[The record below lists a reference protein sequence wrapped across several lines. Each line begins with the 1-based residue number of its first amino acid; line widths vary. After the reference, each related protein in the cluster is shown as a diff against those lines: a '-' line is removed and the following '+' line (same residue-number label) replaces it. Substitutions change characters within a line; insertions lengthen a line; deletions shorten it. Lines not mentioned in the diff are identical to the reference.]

1 MKHLNCEKQKGE
13 LNSQYGTV
21 WYFNPSTLQSRK
33 FSKDEKIP
41 DGWIKGR
48 KILKSKQFEKCKKH
62 ITEYEKHPKLCE
74 YCNQPIPFEKRFLK
88 TCCKEHGK
96 LLNKQSNHATNLK
109 RHSTGGKRHGSG
121 RGKKG
126 WYKGIWCDSS
136 WELALVIYW
145 LDHKIKFERYHG
157 YFEYVFEN
165 KKHKYYPD
173 FIHPDGSFTE
183 VKGYSSKQWIAKLN
197 AFPKNLKLSIL
208 GKKEIIPII
217 EYVEKTYG
225 KDFIKMYEPLSSN
238 GQDHCFSSSR

>member
-1 MKHLNCEKQKGE
+1 MHNNSIKQKGK

-21 WYFNPSTLQSRK
+21 WYFNQITQESKK
-33 FSKDEKIP
+33 FKLGETIP
-41 DGWIKGR
+41 NGWVKGR
-48 KILKSKQFEKCKKH
+48 KILQSKQFDLAKVHKQQYDKN
-62 ITEYEKHPKLCE
+62 PKLCG
-74 YCNQPIPFEKRFLK
+74 YCNKPIPYERRFKK
-88 TCCKEHGK
+88 TCCNDCGK
-96 LLNKQSNHATNLK
+96 ALNRKSNYETNLI
-109 RHSTGGKRHGSG
+109 RHSLGGKRHGSG

-157 YFEYVFEN
+157 YFEYVFKN

-197 AFPKNLKLSIL
+197 SFPKNLKLSIL

-238 GQDHCFSSSR
+238 GKDCCFSSSR